1 VTYSSFATDANNLLC
16 PYPNCDKHGI
26 CRAHVGLIPEAM
38 LDELDF
44 GRIRRYFQ
52 IRSRLGTLIETTGA
66 PPSSPHPAP
75 VAEGS
80 SQGPSAPLSEAA
92 SRPPDEL
99 PPASKVNG
107 PLGTF
112 TPEGGN
118 AASPLHVVC
127 AWCKSVIVQGDE
139 SQPVSHGCCPG
150 CVEKVGAEN
159 IEAAS

>member
-92 SRPPDEL
+92 SRPPGDI

-112 TPEGGN
+112 TLEGGN
-118 AASPLHVVC
+118 AASSLHTIC
-127 AWCKSVIVQGDE
+127 MDCHAVIKQGDE
-139 SQPVSHGCCPG
+139 SQPISHGICPD
-150 CVEKVGAEN
+150 CLPARMAEA
-159 IEAAS
+159 EAS